1 MDEAGTQNSKLIN
14 QNYLEGIR
22 LFNAG
27 EYWHAH
33 EQWEAC
39 WLIAREPEITFYQGI
54 IQAAAALVHWQR
66 GNPRGLQRN
75 WEKGRPKLVA
85 LPPVMLGLDLRT
97 LIADMDQFVT
107 TGGDSP
113 PKLDYIRECP

>member
-1 MDEAGTQNSKLIN
+1 MLENQSSKLS
-14 QNYLEGIR
+14 QHYLEGIR

-27 EYWHAH
+27 EFWHAH

-39 WLIAREPEITFYQGI
+39 WLVANEPEATFFQGI

-85 LPPVMLGLDLRT
+85 LPATMHGLDLRA
-97 LIADMDQFVT
+97 LIGDMDCFVAEQ
-107 TGGDSP
+107 GS
-113 PKLDYIRECP
+113 RERTPQLRVIEQNSA

>member
-1 MDEAGTQNSKLIN
+1 VDALGTHNSQLITQNYI
-14 QNYLEGIR
+14 EGIR

-27 EYWHAH
+27 EFWHAH

-39 WLIAREPEITFYQGI
+39 WLTAREPETTFYQGI

-97 LIADMDQFVT
+97 LIADMDRFVK

-113 PKLDYIRECP
+113 PILEYVCERP

>member
-1 MDEAGTQNSKLIN
+1 MQFAIFYLQSHMNA
-14 QNYLEGIR
+14 YLEGIR

-27 EYWHAH
+27 EFWHAH

-66 GNPRGLQRN
+66 GNRRGLQRN

-85 LPPVMLGLDLRT
+85 LPRVMLGLNLDA
-97 LIADMDQFVT
+97 LIADMDRFVQT
-107 TGGDSP
+107 VSDSP
-113 PKLDYIRECP
+113 PLLDYAPERP